1 MKSKFVYQR
10 WSLDKQLTF
19 IKRLEFL
26 VKNGHSLAEGIRL
39 LSSFYK
45 GNYLKDVLKIDH
57 LSREGRPL
65 SEIFEVIKFRNEI
78 ITLFYLSNENSTLA
92 ELLNK
97 ARLILEQKQRVKKLL
112 IKTLSYPIFL
122 LLFTIAVLNFFHT
135 FLLPQYNMLFNQFN
149 SNKPIMM
156 SLLINIIEYIPFA
169 IVLIIIF
176 LFLFLLLSNRKKLA
190 DTYIKIQKFFVR
202 LPILGT
208 ILKKRYSYF
217 FSLFLSTFIARGISF
232 IDCFEIIRNSKNVA
246 ISHYANVINLKLY
259 QGVSLSSAFEDAT
272 IFEENLIEV
281 LRTSQM
287 SGELIRQLS
296 SYSALC
302 VEELELLIKNV
313 LIICQTIIYIVVLLF
328 IIITYYSILT
338 PLYSMLEKF

>member
-45 GNYLKDVLKIDH
+45 GNYLKDVMNIDH
-57 LSREGRPL
+57 LLREGRPL

-112 IKTLSYPIFL
+112 IKTLSYPTFL

-176 LFLFLLLSNRKKLA
+176 LFLFLLLSNSKKLA
-190 DTYIKIQKFFVR
+190 DKYIKIQKFFVR

-232 IDCFEIIRNSKNVA
+232 MDCFEIIRNSKNVA

-272 IFEENLIEV
+272 IFEKNLIEV